1 MVTGSY
7 FSAEWGFGAGSI
19 SMFELNANGIV
30 VLQVVSSSDLAWLEK
45 NAVRGLN
52 GDAADR
58 FFG

>member
-1 MVTGSY
+1 
-7 FSAEWGFGAGSI
+7 
-19 SMFELNANGIV
+19 MFELNANGIV